1 MRIKKLSLNAV
12 CILLIA
18 VSFVTSAFANWYDD
32 IRPGCTWVEI
42 EGEDFVADTFCG
54 VDALYNENDAYYQ
67 CNEMIMRFYREAFG
81 LDILAYSNTGLVM
94 LTDGYDLVETSSPK
108 KGDIIYVT
116 AEMRGSATDHW
127 AIVKDYGNGYIT
139 MFEQNAVWD
148 GKAARNRQIK
158 YPSDSYYIFTPVS
171 LSDYPDPVL
180 KGEERETTASSTT
193 KTETTV
199 TTKPTTTKPT
209 TTKPITT
216 KPITTKPVTTK
227 PVTTKAETSAAVS
240 TTVAETTVI
249 TQIAETTTQAVTTV
263 KAVQGNTEIST
274 TSPDE
279 SKTEKKNGFVIPVVG
294 VCAALAVIVVAAVI
308 VIKKK
313 K

>member
-1 MRIKKLSLNAV
+1 MMRIKKLSLTAV
-12 CILLIA
+12 CVLLIA

-67 CNEMIMRFYREAFG
+67 CNEVIMRFYREAFG
-81 LDILAYSNTGLVM
+81 LDILAYSNTGPVM

-171 LSDYPDPVL
+171 LGDYPDPVL

-199 TTKPTTTKPT
+199 TTKP
-209 TTKPITT
+209 
-216 KPITTKPVTTK
+216 VTTK
-227 PVTTKAETSAAVS
+227 VSTTKAETSAAVS

-249 TQIAETTTQAVTTV
+249 TQTAETTTQAATTV

-294 VCAALAVIVVAAVI
+294 VCAALAVIIVAAVI

>member
-1 MRIKKLSLNAV
+1 MRIKKFAVTAV

-18 VSFVTSAFANWYDD
+18 VSFATSAFANWYDD
-32 IRPGCTWVEI
+32 VRPGCTWVEI
-42 EGEDFVADTFCG
+42 EGDDFVADTFCG

-67 CNEMIMRFYREAFG
+67 CNELIMRFYREAFG
-81 LDILAYSNTGLVM
+81 LDIMAYSNTSLIMV
-94 LTDGYDLVETSSPK
+94 TDGYDFVKTSTPK

-171 LSDYPDPVL
+171 LGDYPDPVPE
-180 KGEERETTASSTT
+180 GIERETTT
-193 KTETTV
+193 KINTTV
-199 TTKPTTTKPT
+199 TAA
-209 TTKPITT
+209 
-216 KPITTKPVTTK
+216 TTKPVTTK
-227 PVTTKAETSAAVS
+227 MPSTTEKASTTKPETSTVES

-249 TQIAETTTQAVTTV
+249 TQTVEATTQVVATSEVT
-263 KAVQGNTEIST
+263 QSNTEVAT
-274 TSPDE
+274 TNEDE
-279 SKTEKKNGFVIPVVG
+279 GIAEKKNGLLIPVAG
-294 VCAALAVIVVAAVI
+294 VCAVLAVIIVVTVI
-308 VIKKK
+308 VMKKK